1 MLIESTNNEKIK
13 NLSRL
18 LTDNRFRKNSGIFA
32 VEGKQENQRA
42 INFGQEAEE
51 FFICESIFDEDF
63 PRKRIFRN
71 SLPIDNHV
79 KCHARKCGN

>member
-42 INFGQEAEE
+42 INFGQEA
-51 FFICESIFDEDF
+51 
-63 PRKRIFRN
+63 
-71 SLPIDNHV
+71 
-79 KCHARKCGN
+79 